1 MGEFLPFAFL
11 SFFPLF
17 LSFSLSCSSFILIS
31 SLPSILTT
39 RKQRKGADIREK
51 TSFGAVV
58 EEFELHDAMAQIL
71 AERED
76 TVPQLAFGFS
86 QQQISAY

>member
-1 MGEFLPFAFL
+1 
-11 SFFPLF
+11 
-17 LSFSLSCSSFILIS
+17 
-31 SLPSILTT
+31 
-39 RKQRKGADIREK
+39 
-51 TSFGAVV
+51 VV